1 MRRLLIAS
9 VLSVV
14 AIAGVMVG
22 VLAMPAT
29 AQAHWSH
36 THRFW
41 HHAWYRGTSYY
52 PYYAFADEWQYW
64 PICVWHRSWDAYWY
78 RACS

>member
-14 AIAGVMVG
+14 AMSGVMA
-22 VLAMPAT
+22 LPTT

-36 THRFW
+36 THRYW

-52 PYYAFADEWQYW
+52 PYYAFSDEWRYS
-64 PICVWHRSWDAYWY
+64 PICFWHRAWDAYWY